1 MFFRT
6 RETYKPLAQ
15 DILKIYNI
23 QCYAKFINEKYK
35 DKYTLDTPNYKFD
48 WGDDCKKD
56 DIDLNTKRI
65 CYHRPCLNYILNDKK
80 YCDIHQDKKYDF

>member
-1 MFFRT
+1 M
-6 RETYKPLAQ
+6 
-15 DILKIYNI
+15 I
-23 QCYAKFINEKYK
+23 YK

-56 DIDLNTKRI
+56 AIDLNTKRI
-65 CYHRPCLNYILNDKK
+65 CYHPPCLNHILNDKK